1 MANEVRL
8 IDANA
13 LKQMFDEREAEDI
26 ELYGCHIIECFPA
39 DDAKEIVDNA
49 PTVDAVP
56 VVRCANCI
64 HRVYMDLGDEA
75 GTIGGCGLFG
85 TAMMTCNDF
94 CSYGQK
100 MDGDGND
107 I

>member
-1 MANEVRL
+1 MANEVLL
-8 IDANA
+8 IDANDLWA
-13 LKQMFDEREAEDI
+13 DIMMLPHNGDMISSEEVERAIKD
-26 ELYGCHIIECFPA
+26 
-39 DDAKEIVDNA
+39 A

-75 GTIGGCGLFG
+75 GMIGGCGLFG

-100 MDGDGND
+100 MDGDGNA
-107 I
+107 